1 MQRTDRLES
10 EDENAFRMLVAGVR
24 ARTGALSGRE
34 SGDTARATCCTT
46 ATEPAN
52 ETREDEW
59 AVHRDERLKS
69 STPRPSQA
77 YLSAAALQ
85 PLSARPSLV
94 VGDQFG
100 GFRYSSISDSTVGPC
115 TPKMVHSRPALEDQD
130 GVSSTSNLSDFR
142 LGQLSPRSGM
152 SEADGTASNSTET
165 MSLRLSVKA
174 SLREHRMSAS
184 ELLKQ
189 ASEEPPKQARRST
202 NGSPRQGQPDGHSID
217 STAVSQVLAEIRK
230 QDTTPKSDP
239 ARSSKVRSARSSS
252 SSQLKARSR
261 SSSSVSHGK
270 RSSSSA
276 RKGSARSPSSRSR
289 LDKHLEV
296 SKDDSGPSM
305 QARRS
310 NRATTE
316 QAAPSET
323 MVPNTEARHRTWSGP
338 EPQESKAKEKGL
350 ITEALSPSSDGSTA
364 NTKGSRD
371 STAGTASPSRSTL
384 SGRLL
389 GGSRNAPSENS
400 LSRSP
405 SERETA
411 VILVDWD
418 DTLCPTSWV
427 FEQIRKCP
435 DNKALAAVERAS
447 ADLLEEHSKTVVAF
461 LRAARACAQVAV
473 VTLATEDFFHQSAD
487 TFLHEVRVRDLF
499 GELGIEVHFAA
510 RPAQVSFPAEI
521 DAKRKSSMGCARST
535 RSADTYAPEVAEV
548 AVSARLTGSSRGS
561 RAAKATATAT
571 AGNGQGSKAKE
582 EEATERRRGL
592 RGEPV
597 LNMFCNLLDPLAKSR
612 AMTLSRELAETRIE
626 ASPSLTI
633 HLQQLDWGQST
644 SSAVRDFPH
653 QHGKQP
659 QRAFAFCFRASLR
672 KPRVDCWRGDR
683 KPLVRDDEAAP
694 GAPGAPSAPAA
705 QRPQSVAAPRKT
717 GADAPRSGAPATA
730 LSVTPQPGT
739 GRGSTPVAP
748 ARRSSTSVPAPK
760 KDPNPAKR
768 SSKGKGKGEKGLPA
782 KAIDLDEHEKA
793 LLNEVLDA
801 SPGVSWDAIAGLE
814 EVKRLF
820 WEIVVAPVKNPL
832 LFSGVRS
839 PPRGV
844 LLFGPPGNGKTMLAK
859 AVASEARQPP
869 DEIDSMLTSRSSG
882 EHEAARRLK
891 TEFLVQLDGVGTSDS
906 TRILL
911 LGATN
916 RPGELD
922 DAVLRR
928 LPRRILIPLPDGA
941 TRGQL
946 VSKELQGTRHSLS
959 PADFTRLASMTDGY
973 SCSDLAALTREAA
986 MGPVRNLRPEALVSA
1001 TPEGVRAI
1009 TLADFREA
1017 IQKAMSQCLSK
1028 VYAGRH
1034 LTRWNVLSVGDSE
1047 IELEALKSLLGS
1059 KWRSPLCKTV
1069 KFDARPTLTQLTA
1082 QLKSVT
1088 PNLAASSH
1096 DGMQQELPHYQPQ
1109 QVALRGQPGSFSP
1122 MKPGRL
1128 DFIGWAI
1135 KVLLSTN

>member
-1 MQRTDRLES
+1 MKLFAA
-10 EDENAFRMLVAGVR
+10 NWAW
-24 ARTGALSGRE
+24 
-34 SGDTARATCCTT
+34 TCCTT

-521 DAKRKSSMGCARST
+521 DAKRK
-535 RSADTYAPEVAEV
+535 
-548 AVSARLTGSSRGS
+548 
-561 RAAKATATAT
+561 
-571 AGNGQGSKAKE
+571 
-582 EEATERRRGL
+582 
-592 RGEPV
+592 
-597 LNMFCNLLDPLAKSR
+597 
-612 AMTLSRELAETRIE
+612 
-626 ASPSLTI
+626 
-633 HLQQLDWGQST
+633 
-644 SSAVRDFPH
+644 
-653 QHGKQP
+653 
-659 QRAFAFCFRASLR
+659 
-672 KPRVDCWRGDR
+672 
-683 KPLVRDDEAAP
+683 
-694 GAPGAPSAPAA
+694 
-705 QRPQSVAAPRKT
+705 
-717 GADAPRSGAPATA
+717 
-730 LSVTPQPGT
+730 
-739 GRGSTPVAP
+739 
-748 ARRSSTSVPAPK
+748 
-760 KDPNPAKR
+760 
-768 SSKGKGKGEKGLPA
+768 
-782 KAIDLDEHEKA
+782 
-793 LLNEVLDA
+793 
-801 SPGVSWDAIAGLE
+801 
-814 EVKRLF
+814 
-820 WEIVVAPVKNPL
+820 
-832 LFSGVRS
+832 
-839 PPRGV
+839 
-844 LLFGPPGNGKTMLAK
+844 
-859 AVASEARQPP
+859 
-869 DEIDSMLTSRSSG
+869 
-882 EHEAARRLK
+882 
-891 TEFLVQLDGVGTSDS
+891 
-906 TRILL
+906 
-911 LGATN
+911 
-916 RPGELD
+916 
-922 DAVLRR
+922 
-928 LPRRILIPLPDGA
+928 
-941 TRGQL
+941 
-946 VSKELQGTRHSLS
+946 
-959 PADFTRLASMTDGY
+959 
-973 SCSDLAALTREAA
+973 
-986 MGPVRNLRPEALVSA
+986 
-1001 TPEGVRAI
+1001 
-1009 TLADFREA
+1009 
-1017 IQKAMSQCLSK
+1017 AMSQCLSK

-1088 PNLAASSH
+1088 PNLAAMMACSKSFHITSH
-1096 DGMQQELPHYQPQ
+1096 SKWP
-1109 QVALRGQPGSFSP
+1109 
-1122 MKPGRL
+1122 
-1128 DFIGWAI
+1128 
-1135 KVLLSTN
+1135 

>member
-1 MQRTDRLES
+1 M
-10 EDENAFRMLVAGVR
+10 
-24 ARTGALSGRE
+24 
-34 SGDTARATCCTT
+34 
-46 ATEPAN
+46 
-52 ETREDEW
+52 
-59 AVHRDERLKS
+59 
-69 STPRPSQA
+69 
-77 YLSAAALQ
+77 
-85 PLSARPSLV
+85 
-94 VGDQFG
+94 
-100 GFRYSSISDSTVGPC
+100 
-115 TPKMVHSRPALEDQD
+115 
-130 GVSSTSNLSDFR
+130 
-142 LGQLSPRSGM
+142 GQ
-152 SEADGTASNSTET
+152 
-165 MSLRLSVKA
+165 
-174 SLREHRMSAS
+174 
-184 ELLKQ
+184 
-189 ASEEPPKQARRST
+189 
-202 NGSPRQGQPDGHSID
+202 
-217 STAVSQVLAEIRK
+217 
-230 QDTTPKSDP
+230 
-239 ARSSKVRSARSSS
+239 
-252 SSQLKARSR
+252 
-261 SSSSVSHGK
+261 
-270 RSSSSA
+270 
-276 RKGSARSPSSRSR
+276 
-289 LDKHLEV
+289 
-296 SKDDSGPSM
+296 
-305 QARRS
+305 
-310 NRATTE
+310 
-316 QAAPSET
+316 
-323 MVPNTEARHRTWSGP
+323 
-338 EPQESKAKEKGL
+338 
-350 ITEALSPSSDGSTA
+350 
-364 NTKGSRD
+364 
-371 STAGTASPSRSTL
+371 
-384 SGRLL
+384 
-389 GGSRNAPSENS
+389 
-400 LSRSP
+400 
-405 SERETA
+405 
-411 VILVDWD
+411 
-418 DTLCPTSWV
+418 
-427 FEQIRKCP
+427 
-435 DNKALAAVERAS
+435 
-447 ADLLEEHSKTVVAF
+447 
-461 LRAARACAQVAV
+461 
-473 VTLATEDFFHQSAD
+473 
-487 TFLHEVRVRDLF
+487 
-499 GELGIEVHFAA
+499 
-510 RPAQVSFPAEI
+510 
-521 DAKRKSSMGCARST
+521 KSSMGCARST

-582 EEATERRRGL
+582 EEATERRRG
-592 RGEPV
+592 E
-597 LNMFCNLLDPLAKSR
+597 
-612 AMTLSRELAETRIE
+612 
-626 ASPSLTI
+626 
-633 HLQQLDWGQST
+633 Q
-644 SSAVRDFPH
+644 
-653 QHGKQP
+653 
-659 QRAFAFCFRASLR
+659 R

-859 AVASEARQPP
+859 AVASECNATFFSISASSLVSKWVGDSEKHMRALFSVAGKMQPSVIFM

-1017 IQKAMSQCLSK
+1017 IQKVRPSVSKEVLSEFE
-1028 VYAGRH
+1028 
-1034 LTRWNVLSVGDSE
+1034 RWNR
-1047 IELEALKSLLGS
+1047 AYGS
-1059 KWRSPLCKTV
+1059 R
-1069 KFDARPTLTQLTA
+1069 
-1082 QLKSVT
+1082 
-1088 PNLAASSH
+1088 
-1096 DGMQQELPHYQPQ
+1096 
-1109 QVALRGQPGSFSP
+1109 
-1122 MKPGRL
+1122 
-1128 DFIGWAI
+1128 
-1135 KVLLSTN
+1135 